1 MRFYIVIPAH
11 NEEAFIKDCLV
22 SLSEQSLVPEKI
34 IVVDDNSSDQTSKI
48 VEGLIKQYPFIEIM
62 AFRVPMVDVS
72 FAQNKV
78 IL

>member
-22 SLSEQSLVPEKI
+22 SLSEQSLVPKKI

-48 VEGLIKQYPFIEIM
+48 VEGLIKQYPFIE
-62 AFRVPMVDVS
+62 MVQGD
-72 FAQNKV
+72 
-78 IL
+78 